1 MSTASLFCSN
11 DPTLLNCGRRCGL
24 AKTDAI
30 PIPILDNFDLTASR
44 QTDEL
49 VGTAY
54 KNCLELPICFVTD
67 SMLSSLIHV
76 EKTNAKKPNAATEI
90 AITRC
95 LTFMANSLL
104 LSYQKFAAARNP
116 VTMSLHELPPNRQ
129 PSRLSLS

>member
-1 MSTASLFCSN
+1 MSTTTLFCSS
-11 DPTLLNCGRRCGL
+11 DPTLLNCGTRCGL

-30 PIPILDNFDLTASR
+30 PIPILDNFDLTVSR

-49 VGTAY
+49 VGTAHN
-54 KNCLELPICFVTD
+54 NCLELPICFVTD
-67 SMLSSLIHV
+67 SMLSCFIHV
-76 EKTNAKKPNAATEI
+76 EKTNAKKLNAATEI
-90 AITRC
+90 TIARC

-104 LSYQKFAAARNP
+104 LSYQKLATARNP